1 MIALADLENPK
12 PLTPNPKPRS
22 MMALADLK
30 NSDFSVTPW
39 MHSMYSANLPVCAG
53 DAQKIYLVI

>member
-1 MIALADLENPK
+1 
-12 PLTPNPKPRS
+12 
-22 MMALADLK
+22 MALADLK

-53 DAQKIYLVI
+53 DAQKIYLVNGNFKGVVRCE